1 MIHGRMTKG
10 KGIAAILLATTL
22 GFVFF
27 TFNPAASAWFP
38 KCPFLLLTG
47 LRCPGCG
54 SQRAVHSLLHLDIGQ
69 AFACNALLVVS
80 LPLIAVLF
88 YAEAFRKR
96 KPDFY
101 AKVHKPAF
109 IWGCFIVVTAW
120 GVLRNVFGI

>member
-1 MIHGRMTKG
+1 MMKG
-10 KGIAAILLATTL
+10 KSIPAILLAAAL
-22 GFVFF
+22 GLVFF

-80 LPLIAVLF
+80 LPLVAVLI
-88 YAEAFRKR
+88 YAEIIREK
-96 KPDFY
+96 KPGFY

-109 IWGCFIVVTAW
+109 IWGCFIAIIAW
-120 GVLRNVFGI
+120 GAFRNVFGL